1 VGPTLHVLIVGPHVD
16 QRGEY
21 GLPSLTMDPTQWI
34 ISSLLVQHKHAT
46 WGHAHVTFT
55 SLHFSSIASSY
66 SSLCFGSIFSA
77 FYAGKAGDFV
87 PLSCVWSIV
96 YTVTC
101 HVSFSVNRC
110 IWIQKKNYQHLSVGQ
125 SLVFLTVA
133 DLHSVNADLR
143 RLRLPLLSCF

>member
-55 SLHFSSIASSY
+55 SLHFHPSLLIRHFVSLYRIRSSHVLLLTFASNGIVSANY
-66 SSLCFGSIFSA
+66 SNCYKG
-77 FYAGKAGDFV
+77 
-87 PLSCVWSIV
+87 
-96 YTVTC
+96 
-101 HVSFSVNRC
+101 HVSFFYFLDFYKERKVIIIKSV
-110 IWIQKKNYQHLSVGQ
+110 SVKI
-125 SLVFLTVA
+125 FF
-133 DLHSVNADLR
+133 LHSVFLANHSNS
-143 RLRLPLLSCF
+143 LSH